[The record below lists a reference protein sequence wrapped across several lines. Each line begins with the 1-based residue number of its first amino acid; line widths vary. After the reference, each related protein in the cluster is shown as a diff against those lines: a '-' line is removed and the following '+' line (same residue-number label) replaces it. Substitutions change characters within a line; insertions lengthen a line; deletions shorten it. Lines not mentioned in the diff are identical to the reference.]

1 VSPRPS
7 VRRSAFLIG
16 FCTLLSRILGMGRDI
31 LGAHFFGAGMLWD
44 AFLIAWRI
52 PNLFRRL
59 FGEGALTAAFVPSFV
74 RLLEA
79 DRRAEAFAL
88 LNRLL
93 TILVLFLGGVTI
105 LGAGLT
111 FVLPRIWPDEKMKLV
126 ADLLRILIWYV
137 PLVCA
142 GAILGAALNGLF
154 RFFAPAFSPIV
165 LNVTW
170 IVAIPFIVISFSD
183 AQGVTPRAIY
193 VLSWAVLGGAVLQLL
208 TMTIPLG
215 REGMRFRPEW
225 APRDEGLRDVG
236 RQFFPTVFGLALVQ
250 INEVVDTLIA
260 EIFVPGHG
268 AVSALYYANLL
279 TQFPLSLVGT
289 SLATAILPGLSAAA
303 ARGDRAEFGLLF
315 RRALS
320 GAVYLGIPASVG
332 LLLFGPDIVSVIFER
347 GKFTPEDS
355 RRAGLCASLFG
366 IGIWCYCANQVQVRA
381 FHADKDTRTPV
392 RVSAFMVGLNLAL
405 NLALVGPMRETGL
418 ALATSITGFA
428 SFVTLNRILRRR
440 HPELNLAPLVPD
452 FLRSF
457 VAAAAMGAAAVG
469 VAALLRVSGATT
481 LWTRALPLGAAMA
494 VAMAVYFGLTR
505 LMGMRDAVTLLRRR

>member
-1 VSPRPS
+1 MPERPS

-16 FCTLLSRILGMGRDI
+16 LCTLVSRVLGMGRDI

-44 AFLIAWRI
+44 AFIAAWRI

-79 DRRAEAFAL
+79 GRREEAFAL

-93 TILVLFLGGVTI
+93 TVLVLFLGGVTVV
-105 LGAGLT
+105 GVGLT
-111 FVLPRIWPDEKMKLV
+111 YLLPHFWPDEKMKLV
-126 ADLLRILIWYV
+126 ADLLRILLWYV

-154 RFFAPAFSPIV
+154 RFFAPAFAPVV
-165 LNVTW
+165 LNLTW
-170 IVAIPFIVISFSD
+170 IVAIPVIVLNFTD
-183 AQGVTPRAIY
+183 VKAIR
-193 VLSWAVLGGAVLQLL
+193 VLTWAVLGGAVLQLL
-208 TMTIPLG
+208 TMAIPLA
-215 REGMRFRPEW
+215 REGVKFRPLW

-236 RQFFPTVFGLALVQ
+236 RQFFPTIFGLALVQ
-250 INEVVDTLIA
+250 INEVVDTVIA
-260 EIFVPGHG
+260 EIFVAGHG
-268 AVSALYYANLL
+268 AVSSLYYANLL

-303 ARGDRAEFGLLF
+303 SRDDRTEFGALF
-315 RRALS
+315 KRALS
-320 GAVYLGIPASVG
+320 GAVFLGVPASVG

-347 GKFTPEDS
+347 GKFTPADS
-355 RRAGLCASLFG
+355 WRAGLCASFFG
-366 IGIWCYCANQVQVRA
+366 LGIWCYCANQVQVRA

-392 RVSAFMVGLNLAL
+392 RVSAVMVVLNLAL
-405 NLALVGPMRETGL
+405 NLALVGPMGESGL
-418 ALATSITGFA
+418 ALATSVSGFG
-428 SFVTLNRILRRR
+428 SFVALNRILRRR
-440 HPELNLAPLVPD
+440 RPELDLAPLVPG

-457 VAAAAMGAAAVG
+457 AAAAVMGAAATG
-469 VAALLRVSGATT
+469 VAFLLRVSEATT
-481 LWTRALPLGAAMA
+481 LWARALPLGAAMA

-505 LMGMRDAVTLLRRR
+505 LMGMPDALMLLRRRR